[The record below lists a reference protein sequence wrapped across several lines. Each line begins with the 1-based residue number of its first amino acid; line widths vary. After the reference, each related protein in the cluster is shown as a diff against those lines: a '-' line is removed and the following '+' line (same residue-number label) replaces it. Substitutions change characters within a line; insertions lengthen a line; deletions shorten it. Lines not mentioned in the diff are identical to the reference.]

1 MPEKNHWLLRTN
13 LVAASK
19 MPSTKMCLG
28 SSLEQVKHPSAF
40 WLRIVLREGGIII
53 YICCICNMFFF
64 GEASPH
70 TSTPNVS
77 SVHHADSRGSLVST
91 DSGNSLLDKNS
102 DKTNSLEKVA
112 SYINHNSPPQMAV
125 SLHKCWR
132 SVSSFSVC
140 NFLQKQL
147 IIMFLLSFVLSLIL
161 GFFWPA
167 CEFTNPVM
175 HWLRGYHDN
184 QIRLPA
190 GDRPVLWEHE
200 CWTNPVKFD
209 LVWRYLENH
218 CSPPPELLRP
228 LSFCNFP
235 TPKGEIYQKAHS

>member
-13 LVAASK
+13 LVVASK

-28 SSLEQVKHPSAF
+28 SSLEQVKHRSAF

-112 SYINHNSPPQMAV
+112 SYINHNSPPQNGCVAPQV
-125 SLHKCWR
+125 LTKRVFIFCH
-132 SVSSFSVC
+132 
-140 NFLQKQL
+140 FLLKQL
-147 IIMFLLSFVLSLIL
+147 IILFLLSFAFSLIL
-161 GFFWPA
+161 GFFDLLVNSLIQLCIDW
-167 CEFTNPVM
+167 EVTM
-175 HWLRGYHDN
+175 TT
-184 QIRLPA
+184 RL
-190 GDRPVLWEHE
+190 GCL
-200 CWTNPVKFD
+200 
-209 LVWRYLENH
+209 LVTDPFFESMNVEQTGLNW
-218 CSPPPELLRP
+218 
-228 LSFCNFP
+228 
-235 TPKGEIYQKAHS
+235 I

>member
-1 MPEKNHWLLRTN
+1 MPEKNHWLHRTN
-13 LVAASK
+13 LVAALK
-19 MPSTKMCLG
+19 MLSTKMCLG
-28 SSLEQVKHPSAF
+28 SSLEQVKHRSAF
-40 WLRIVLREGGIII
+40 WLRIGLREGGIII
-53 YICCICNMFFF
+53 YICCICNIFFF

-112 SYINHNSPPQMAV
+112 SSINHNSPPQNGCVAPQV
-125 SLHKCWR
+125 LTKRVFISCP
-132 SVSSFSVC
+132 SFSWKAVDH
-140 NFLQKQL
+140 
-147 IIMFLLSFVLSLIL
+147 FVFHL
-161 GFFWPA
+161 FFHWFWVFWPA

-190 GDRPVLWEHE
+190 GD
-200 CWTNPVKFD
+200 
-209 LVWRYLENH
+209 
-218 CSPPPELLRP
+218 SPRSLTAWM
-228 LSFCNFP
+228 LS
-235 TPKGEIYQKAHS
+235 KLS